1 MRVQPY
7 SKRGAIMSHTDNTQR
22 KHDPSHPKWLTFKVW
37 LKHFDPVD
45 RRYESRQAEN
55 RQWKRDVEMELSA

>member
-1 MRVQPY
+1 
-7 SKRGAIMSHTDNTQR
+7 MSHTYNTQR
-22 KHDPSHPKWLTFKVW
+22 KYDPSHPKWLMFKVW

-55 RQWKRDVEMELSA
+55 RQWKRDIEMELSA